1 MLVPTVREKVVSEIF
16 KEDIDSEAYLCDEL
30 KSLGIEPNNKT
41 ELNDEKELDDL
52 AKNLKQSM
60 FQDYKLA
67 YSEKG
72 DKFEEEARSTVT
84 V

>member
-1 MLVPTVREKVVSEIF
+1 LLVPTVREKVVSEIF

>member
-1 MLVPTVREKVVSEIF
+1 MSGLFIREYHDK
-16 KEDIDSEAYLCDEL
+16 EAYLYVEL
-30 KSLGIEPNNKT
+30 ESLGIDPNRKT
-41 ELNDEKELDDL
+41 GLNDGELYDL

-60 FQDYKLA
+60 FEDYKLA

-72 DKFEEEARSTVT
+72 EKFKEEATSTVT

>member
-1 MLVPTVREKVVSEIF
+1 LLVPTFREWVVSEIF
-16 KEDIDSEAYLCDEL
+16 KEDIDNEAYFCEEL
-30 KSLGIEPNNKT
+30 KSLGVDPINKT
-41 ELNDEKELDDL
+41 ELNDEKELHDL

-72 DKFEEEARSTVT
+72 DKFKEEAMSTVS

>member
-1 MLVPTVREKVVSEIF
+1 MLVPSVSERVVSEIF
-16 KEDIDSEAYLCDEL
+16 KEDIDNEAYLCDEL
-30 KSLGIEPNNKT
+30 KSLGVDPNNKT
-41 ELNDEKELDDL
+41 ELNDEKELHDL

-72 DKFEEEARSTVT
+72 DEFEEEARSTVT